1 MTVEFVRTPDEAF
14 ESLPGFDYA
23 PNYVEDL
30 PGYEGL
36 RAHYL
41 DEGSKDARHT
51 FLCLH
56 GEPTWSYLYRKM
68 APIFLASGNRVV
80 APDFFGFGKSDKP
93 VDDDVY
99 TFDFHRNYLK
109 ALIERLDLKNI
120 TLVCQDWGGLLGLTL
135 PVEYPDRFDRM
146 IVMNTTLAVGELPS
160 EGFAQW
166 KAFSAANPDLD
177 VAALMQRG
185 TPVLSEA
192 EAAAYGAPFTDETS
206 KAGVRRFPEMVMVEP
221 GMDGIEISKKALDF
235 FRNGW
240 MGQCF
245 IACGAA
251 DNVLGVPV
259 MSVLKSDIRNSSDL
273 MIIDDGGHFVQE
285 WGVPVAEAALAYF
298 DLP

>member
-14 ESLPGFDYA
+14 KNLPGFDYA
-23 PNYVEDL
+23 PNYLEDL
-30 PGYEGL
+30 PGFDGL
-36 RAHYL
+36 RAHYI
-41 DEGSKDARHT
+41 DEGPKDASHT

-68 APIFLASGNRVV
+68 APVFLAGGNRVV
-80 APDFFGFGKSDKP
+80 APDFFGFGRSDKP
-93 VDDDVY
+93 VDDAVY

-135 PVEYPDRFDRM
+135 PMEYPDRFDRL
-146 IVMNTTLAVGELPS
+146 IVMNTTIAIGELPS

-177 VAALMQRG
+177 VTALMKRG
-185 TPVLSEA
+185 TPILSDA

-206 KAGVRRFPEMVMVEP
+206 KAGVRRFPEMVMIEP
-221 GMDGIEISKKALDF
+221 GMEGIETSKKALDF

-240 MGQCF
+240 MGKCF

-259 MSVLKSDIRNSSDL
+259 MQALKSDIRGSSDL
-273 MIIDDGGHFVQE
+273 MIMDEAAHFVQE

-298 DLP
+298 QS